1 MLVKRESREGK
12 MKRNK
17 LTVLCVFAAMLV
29 VEPVVG
35 HSAEELFD
43 TKTATLHIEKGIT
56 HLKAKNYDAAIK
68 EFEESS
74 VINPDAEAFYYL
86 GYAYYMK
93 GKISNDSGSRKKAV
107 ENFDKAYE
115 LNPNFTPTRFKPEE
129 TVKPNPK
136 KEKKEQP
143 QTESQP
149 EIPEAPAD
157 QTTEPAVQ
165 QPGN

>member
-1 MLVKRESREGK
+1 MKKNRLTILFVLTAVLVAAP
-12 MKRNK
+12 
-17 LTVLCVFAAMLV
+17 VLS
-29 VEPVVG
+29 

-43 TKTATLHIEKGIT
+43 TKAAMQHTEKGIA

-74 VINPDAEAFYYL
+74 AVSPDAEAFYYL

-129 TVKPNPK
+129 PAKPNPK